1 MKRFSLNVWR
11 KNEPDQLPSPIR
23 EVGAHRQHRRPNLRP
38 NVRKSPTPS
47 TATSPDPSS
56 RPFVTSSTASSFR
69 PRSRRRTSSRVRW
82 PRACWSS
89 FQSLEEGTS
98 RGLPAE
104 SGTDAGSASTG
115 RQGASA
121 LGRRNQEPKLLEND
135 RPMRLDRW
143 IPKRR
148 PESWHQRTINTWKNL
163 DRLLET
169 WEIPHT
175 FTAFIQ
181 LIIYGRNVS
190 VGNIL
195 CCTLHI

>member
-38 NVRKSPTPS
+38 NGRKSPTPS
-47 TATSPDPSS
+47 TAKSPDPSS

-89 FQSLEEGTS
+89 FQSLEEETS
-98 RGLPAE
+98 RGLPVG

-115 RQGASA
+115 RQGASG

-135 RPMRLDRW
+135 RSMRLDRW

-148 PESWHQRTINTWKNL
+148 PEIWYHHLGKFRLTAGIMAGSWHFEKFHCYHLLLFLLITFYAAQCISNL
-163 DRLLET
+163 T
-169 WEIPHT
+169 
-175 FTAFIQ
+175 
-181 LIIYGRNVS
+181 S
-190 VGNIL
+190 K
-195 CCTLHI
+195 